1 MSFKDTKYK
10 AFDMKKSLLLSLA
23 VLFLVTVF
31 SVDSFAQKKK
41 KRQSEV
47 DTYFDE
53 SGSIK
58 HRLWFGGGANINFSG
73 NGQVQAFNLGISPM
87 VGYKILPNNDNF
99 SVGPRVALQYTY
111 LKLVSGG
118 QSYVS
123 QPLSYS
129 FGAFA
134 RYRIIPIIFAHA
146 EFEYENE
153 AYATGNIGNNNNLI
167 VEREAKNNAFLG
179 LGYNSGGLIA
189 YEAYILYNLL
199 EDRSSN
205 NLPFDIRFGFT
216 YKF

>member
-1 MSFKDTKYK
+1 
-10 AFDMKKSLLLSLA
+10 MKKSLLLSLA

-58 HRLWFGGGANINFSG
+58 HRLWFGGGANLNFSG
-73 NGQVQAFNLGISPM
+73 TGQLQAFNLGISPM
-87 VGYKILPNNDNF
+87 VGYKLLPNNDNF

-111 LKLVSGG
+111 LKLVSGN

-134 RYRIIPIIFAHA
+134 RYKILPIIFAHA

-153 AYATGNIGNNNNLI
+153 AFATGNIGTNNNLI
-167 VEREAKNNAFLG
+167 VEREAKNNAYIG
-179 LGYNSGGLIA
+179 LGYNSGSVIA
-189 YEAYILYNLL
+189 YEIYLLYNML
-199 EDRSSN
+199 EDRNSN